1 MTTVGEPLEG
11 LPPLPS
17 AQRIAAQ
24 LRLLIILPRAQGQDL
39 HRGEGAP

>member
-39 HRGEGAP
+39 HRGRAP